1 MFAILSIVY
10 IVSTIISFFG
20 LAFRDDCQHLY
31 EDDLES
37 TMLVFCPVVNTWAA
51 WYVLRKTYGG

>member
-1 MFAILSIVY
+1 MFSILSIIY

-20 LAFRDDCQHLY
+20 LAFREDCFHLY
-31 EDDLES
+31 DDDLES
-37 TMLVFCPVVNTWAA
+37 TLLVFCPVVNTWTA